1 MDLVF
6 VDPPYRMGMLLPV
19 LEELCSLDILASPST
34 LVAQSEQR
42 EVSASPCEQSGDG
55 QVENLWRHPD
65 NPLSTRGTAMSS
77 KLVIYPGTF
86 DPITNGHISVVSRAL
101 KIFDRLVIAILNNP
115 NKLPLFTMEE
125 RIQMI
130 RDVLKDQRHVEV
142 ESFNGLLVDYV
153 IQKKTNVVIRG
164 LRALSDFEYEFQ
176 MALMNRKLNREVQS
190 IFLMTDY
197 KWFYT
202 SSTIIKEAASLG
214 GDVSGLGPSDRLQ
227 ETETKIRVLKRS

>member
-1 MDLVF
+1 
-6 VDPPYRMGMLLPV
+6 
-19 LEELCSLDILASPST
+19 
-34 LVAQSEQR
+34 
-42 EVSASPCEQSGDG
+42 
-55 QVENLWRHPD
+55 
-65 NPLSTRGTAMSS
+65 MSS
-77 KLVIYPGTF
+77 KVVIYPGTF
-86 DPITNGHISVVSRAL
+86 DPITNGHISIISRAL

-115 NKLPLFTMEE
+115 QKLPLFTMEE

-130 RDVLKDQRHVEV
+130 REVLKDQRHVEV
-142 ESFNGLLVDYV
+142 DSFNGLLVDYV

-214 GDVSGLGPSDRLQ
+214 GDVSGLVPAIVC
-227 ETETKIRVLKRS
+227 KKLKQKFGY

>member
-1 MDLVF
+1 
-6 VDPPYRMGMLLPV
+6 
-19 LEELCSLDILASPST
+19 
-34 LVAQSEQR
+34 
-42 EVSASPCEQSGDG
+42 
-55 QVENLWRHPD
+55 
-65 NPLSTRGTAMSS
+65 MSS

-115 NKLPLFTMEE
+115 NKLPLFSMEE

-130 RDVLKDQRHVEV
+130 REVLKDQRHVEV

-176 MALMNRKLNREVQS
+176 MALMNRKLSREVQS

-214 GDVSGLGPSDRLQ
+214 GDVSGLVPPIVC
-227 ETETKIRVLKRS
+227 KKLKQKFGY

>member
-1 MDLVF
+1 
-6 VDPPYRMGMLLPV
+6 
-19 LEELCSLDILASPST
+19 
-34 LVAQSEQR
+34 
-42 EVSASPCEQSGDG
+42 
-55 QVENLWRHPD
+55 
-65 NPLSTRGTAMSS
+65 MSS
-77 KLVIYPGTF
+77 KVVIYPGTF
-86 DPITNGHISVVSRAL
+86 DPITNGHISIVSRSL

-115 NKLPLFTMEE
+115 HKVPLFSMEE

-130 RDVLKDQRHVEV
+130 REVLKDQRHLEV
-142 ESFNGLLVDYV
+142 DTFNGLLVDYV

-214 GDVSGLGPSDRLQ
+214 GEVSGLVPPIVC
-227 ETETKIRVLKRS
+227 KKLKQKFGY

>member
-1 MDLVF
+1 
-6 VDPPYRMGMLLPV
+6 
-19 LEELCSLDILASPST
+19 
-34 LVAQSEQR
+34 
-42 EVSASPCEQSGDG
+42 
-55 QVENLWRHPD
+55 
-65 NPLSTRGTAMSS
+65 MSS
-77 KLVIYPGTF
+77 KVVIYPGTF
-86 DPITNGHISVVSRAL
+86 DPITNGHISIISRAL

-115 NKLPLFTMEE
+115 QKLPLFSLEE

-130 RDVLKDQRHVEV
+130 RDVLKDQRHLEID
-142 ESFNGLLVDYV
+142 SFNGLLVDYV

-214 GDVSGLGPSDRLQ
+214 GDVSGLVPPIVCRKMKEKFGY
-227 ETETKIRVLKRS
+227 

>member
-1 MDLVF
+1 
-6 VDPPYRMGMLLPV
+6 
-19 LEELCSLDILASPST
+19 
-34 LVAQSEQR
+34 
-42 EVSASPCEQSGDG
+42 
-55 QVENLWRHPD
+55 
-65 NPLSTRGTAMSS
+65 MSS
-77 KLVIYPGTF
+77 KVVIYPGTF

-101 KIFDRLVIAILNNP
+101 KIFDRMVIAILNNP
-115 NKLPLFTMEE
+115 NKVPLFSMEE

-130 RDVLKDQRHVEV
+130 REVLKDQRHVEV
-142 ESFNGLLVDYV
+142 DFFNGLLVDYV

-214 GDVSGLGPSDRLQ
+214 GDVSGLVPPIVCR
-227 ETETKIRVLKRS
+227 KLKQKFGY